1 MATGLIYDARF
12 LLHRAPDGHPEHEQ
26 RIEAIWSRFQS
37 EGLAARCARIAAR
50 PATREE
56 LLAVH
61 TEDLLAAVQGTASRD
76 LTQLDPDTYARR
88 ESQEA
93 ALLAAG
99 GLTDLCARVVAGELA
114 NGFALVRP
122 PGHHAEADRAM
133 GFCLFN
139 NVAIAARAAWDRNS
153 RRVLI
158 VDWDL
163 HHGNGTQN
171 AFWDDPDV
179 LYFSAHQYPFY
190 PGTGAIFEIGGPHA
204 LGRTINVPW
213 PAGCGDAEYL
223 KAFDRV
229 LLPVARVFEPDLVL
243 VSAGFDAAAGDL
255 LGDMRITPAGYAA
268 MTSRLLGLAG
278 GRVVL
283 ALEGGYNLEAI
294 SASAA
299 ACLRVLLG
307 EAPPHANFGALAP
320 FASRILDEVAR
331 VQNPFWPGV
340 FSGRV

>member
-12 LLHRAPDGHPEHEQ
+12 LLHRAPDGHPEHEH

-122 PGHHAEADRAM
+122 PGHHAESDRAM
-133 GFCLFN
+133 GFCFFN
-139 NVAIAARAAWDRNS
+139 NVAVAAAHARASGLA
-153 RRVLI
+153 RVAI
-158 VDWDL
+158 VDYDV
-163 HHGNGTQN
+163 HHGNGTQWT
-171 AFWDDPDV
+171 FYSDPSV
-179 LYFSAHQYPFY
+179 LFISSHQFPYY
-190 PGTGAIFEIGGPHA
+190 PGTGAATEIGSGP
-204 LGRTINVPW
+204 GT
-213 PAGCGDAEYL
+213 G
-223 KAFDRV
+223 
-229 LLPVARVFEPDLVL
+229 
-243 VSAGFDAAAGDL
+243 
-255 LGDMRITPAGYAA
+255 
-268 MTSRLLGLAG
+268 
-278 GRVVL
+278 
-283 ALEGGYNLEAI
+283 
-294 SASAA
+294 
-299 ACLRVLLG
+299 
-307 EAPPHANFGALAP
+307 
-320 FASRILDEVAR
+320 
-331 VQNPFWPGV
+331 
-340 FSGRV
+340 